1 VISVS
6 RILYFLFAMAFLVA
20 ANLCSAAMRNRM
32 EKRGCKRGFWGR
44 TPADLI
50 LYREYWRIA
59 PQVGWSRLT
68 LIGFVLSAL
77 LTMCFLFRTI
87 F

>member
-6 RILYFLFAMAFLVA
+6 RVLYFFIAMAFLVA

-32 EKRGCKRGFWGR
+32 EKRGWKRGFWGR
-44 TPADLI
+44 TPADLV
-50 LYREYWRIA
+50 LYGKYWRIA
-59 PQVGWSRLT
+59 PQVGWSRLP
-68 LIGFVLSAL
+68 LIGFVLSVL